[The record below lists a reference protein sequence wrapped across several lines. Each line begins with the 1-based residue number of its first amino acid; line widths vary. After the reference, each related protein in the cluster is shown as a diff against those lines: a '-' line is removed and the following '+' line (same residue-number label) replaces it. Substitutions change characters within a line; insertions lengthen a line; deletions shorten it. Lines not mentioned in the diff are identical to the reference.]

1 MNNNNSSKNTKNQP
15 TILWHD
21 YETWGVSPKLDKP
34 SQFAA
39 IRTDFDLNVI
49 GEPVEFYC
57 QPPQDYLPNPGACMV
72 TGITPQK
79 AQREG
84 VSEAEFAAR
93 IQKLFTVPNTCVAGY
108 NSVRFDDEVSRYLF
122 YRNFYDPYAREWQG
136 GNSRWDIIDM
146 ARLCHAVAPEGINW
160 PVNDEGKVSF
170 RLELLTAANGIS
182 HESAHDAT
190 SDVYATIAL
199 AKLIKDKQPKLYSF
213 VFGIRTKQEALKH
226 INVYEM
232 APFLHTSSK
241 ITPDQRNT
249 SWYMPLDVHPSNKNA
264 IISVDLAQDISPLF
278 ELTSDEI
285 KERLYTRHDELKA
298 EGKLPI
304 PVKLVH
310 INKCPAVAPAKVLTP
325 ERAALIN
332 IDREQCLKNWKALKE
347 KAPAIKEKLAPV
359 FTTDYGE
366 SKDDAEQALYSGGFF
381 SHADKE
387 KMEMIHTLHPEKLA
401 SYPFN
406 FTDPR
411 LDTLLFRFRARNYP
425 HTLDVNEQQKWQQYC
440 QNKLSN
446 GGAGLSIDEYM
457 IEIENFAH
465 LYENNKEKIQV
476 LKALYEYV
484 Q

>member
-1 MNNNNSSKNTKNQP
+1 MNSTEQP
-15 TILWHD
+15 SIFWHA
-21 YETWGVSPKLDKP
+21 YKVWGRSPKVDRPL
-34 SQFAA
+34 QFSG
-39 IRTDFDLNVI
+39 IRTDYNLNVI
-49 GEPVEFYC
+49 SKPEAFYC
-57 QPPQDYLPNPGACMV
+57 QLPVDYLPSPSWAIS
-72 TGITPQK
+72 TGLTPQK
-79 AQREG
+79 AQRDG
-84 VSEAEFAAR
+84 ISEPEFAAR
-93 IQKLFTVPNTCVAGY
+93 IHALLSVSNTCVAGY
-108 NSVRFDDEVSRYLF
+108 NSVHFDDEVSLHLF
-122 YRNFYDPYAREWQG
+122 CRNFYPDLDCELQN

-146 ARLCHAVAPEGINW
+146 TRLCHAVAPEGINW
-160 PVNDEGKVSF
+160 PINDEGKVSF

-199 AKLIKDKQPKLYSF
+199 AKLIKDKQPKLYNF

-264 IISVDLAQDISPLF
+264 IISVDLAQDITPLF
-278 ELTSDEI
+278 ELTSEQI

-347 KAPAIKEKLAPV
+347 QAQVIKEKLAPV

-366 SKDDAEQALYSGGFF
+366 SKDDPEQALYSGSFF

-387 KMEMIHTLHPEKLA
+387 KMTMIHTLHPEKLA

-425 HTLDVNEQQKWQQYC
+425 HTLDIGEQQKWQQYC
-440 QNKLSN
+440 QNKLSS
-446 GGAGLSIDEYM
+446 GGNGLSIDEYM

-465 LYENNKEKIQV
+465 QYEDNKQKMLV

-484 Q
+484 QGESN